1 MVKCDLAE
9 FELTGLKTDKKENL
23 HYILSLW
30 SWREV
35 DLLTEST
42 TSINGTLKREEQS
55 IKREMAFERT
65 KINKKP
71 FQYLFNSKQCNLKF
85 SHT

>member
-42 TSINGTLKREEQS
+42 TSINGTLKRGAIDKAGNGIRKNKNKQKTVS
-55 IKREMAFERT
+55 ISLQF
-65 KINKKP
+65 
-71 FQYLFNSKQCNLKF
+71 
-85 SHT
+85 